1 MFSLPFVLWTIQMH
15 PVSRALISF
24 PCCPQCDK
32 NIKYLDIN
40 LTFQDSYKYVIICYR
55 YIFPISF
62 ARFKGQKFHWFYTIY
77 LNQKCK
83 GVFNIWSAIFTNLI
97 FYCLQNW
104 LEKTYQEFYSSFHIF
119 ILPWNL
125 YALKP
130 KNIQNNA
137 KLFWVGYLLK
147 NAERSLVREVR

>member
-55 YIFPISF
+55 YIFATSF

-83 GVFNIWSAIFTNLI
+83 SVFNIWSVIFANLF
-97 FYCLQNW
+97 FYCLRNW
-104 LEKTYQEFYSSFHIF
+104 LEKTYQQFYSSFHIF
-119 ILPWNL
+119 ILPWTLMPWNQKIYKIML
-125 YALKP
+125 HFFDVDIY
-130 KNIQNNA
+130 
-137 KLFWVGYLLK
+137 
-147 NAERSLVREVR
+147 

>member
-55 YIFPISF
+55 YIFPYPLQDSK
-62 ARFKGQKFHWFYTIY
+62 AKNSTD
-77 LNQKCK
+77 
-83 GVFNIWSAIFTNLI
+83 FT
-97 FYCLQNW
+97 
-104 LEKTYQEFYSSFHIF
+104 
-119 ILPWNL
+119 
-125 YALKP
+125 
-130 KNIQNNA
+130 
-137 KLFWVGYLLK
+137 LFT
-147 NAERSLVREVR
+147 